1 MDHYNHKDAEVL
13 TKYYVLD
20 HVLCIRQDHTVEC
33 GVSYTQATYPDVDT
47 ETELVAVNQF
57 KLSSMCFPLN
67 HTFHHERQMILLRKE
82 LEPDVVLELEILV
95 NGIRDP
101 EKRIKELPVLLEI
114 IRKSQT
120 QSPEAVSDA
129 VPDLDGSGS
138 GSGSDADIMDSEES
152 DPIIS
157 LSYNLVTS
165 PSKYYHALEH
175 LSSLRAL

>member
-1 MDHYNHKDAEVL
+1 
-13 TKYYVLD
+13 
-20 HVLCIRQDHTVEC
+20 
-33 GVSYTQATYPDVDT
+33 
-47 ETELVAVNQF
+47 
-57 KLSSMCFPLN
+57 
-67 HTFHHERQMILLRKE
+67 MILLRKE